1 MQNPVLYGELGEAL
15 SRIGYTEDAAE
26 YHGTLCGA
34 LCVKKPEQIDLLHL
48 LDVGGREPLTPDARA
63 QAALVR
69 LREESLVAL
78 QDSDMIFMP
87 LLPDDDAALAPRVRA
102 LAAWCE
108 GFLFGLASRK
118 GLDLSA
124 CSEDAREI
132 LRDFTQFTKASAE
145 EEEAEIAEN
154 AYAELVEYIRV
165 GAQLIFMELRH
176 PPTPDPNESK
186 QIH

>member
-1 MQNPVLYGELGEAL
+1 ML
-15 SRIGYTEDAAE
+15 SRLGCAE
-26 YHGTLCGA
+26 GASGYHGTLCGS
-34 LCVKKPEQIDLLHL
+34 LCVKRPEEIDLLGL
-48 LDVGGREPLTPDARA
+48 VDVGEETLKPDAGAR
-63 QAALVR
+63 AALER
-69 LREESLVAL
+69 LREQSLNAL

-87 LLPDDDAALAPRVRA
+87 LLPEDDGPLPMRVHA

-108 GFLFGLASRK
+108 GFLFGLASRPK
-118 GLDLSA
+118 LDLKQ

-132 LRDFTQFTKASAE
+132 LRDFTQFSQASAGDDDGE
-145 EEEAEIAEN
+145 VEEN

-176 PPTPDPNESK
+176 PPMPDPNESK